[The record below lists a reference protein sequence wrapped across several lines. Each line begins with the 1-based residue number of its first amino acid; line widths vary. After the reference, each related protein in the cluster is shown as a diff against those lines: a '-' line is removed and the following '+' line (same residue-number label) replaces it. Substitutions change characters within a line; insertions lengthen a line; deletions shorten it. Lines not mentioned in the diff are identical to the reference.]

1 MDVRRFAAPAGAF
14 LAAFALAA
22 PAAAQAP
29 PKKGNDAAIQRQA
42 EQIRRLTEAQQ
53 KLQAENSNLA
63 ARQSVLEDDLKA
75 AAAVRDRLAADRRRD
90 DGRLAT
96 VRRDLESSEAKAARL
111 ATELEEARRDLQ
123 RTGERL
129 AAGEQALAAQREQAG
144 TLSATLRARDSALAQ
159 LTASDARRGADLA
172 QCRDHNRELAR
183 LSSDLIDAI
192 ERGGM
197 GEALVATAPFSG
209 YKRVR
214 IETLVQDYRDRVAE
228 QRVTDPKR

>member
-1 MDVRRFAAPAGAF
+1 MYNTRVRELLCVAVCAMALVVGCQPAPNQCARVRGRWQGEGVDGAPA
-14 LAAFALAA
+14 LY
-22 PAAAQAP
+22 
-29 PKKGNDAAIQRQA
+29 
-42 EQIRRLTEAQQ
+42 E
-53 KLQAENSNLA
+53 
-63 ARQSVLEDDLKA
+63 
-75 AAAVRDRLAADRRRD
+75 
-90 DGRLAT
+90 
-96 VRRDLESSEAKAARL
+96 
-111 ATELEEARRDLQ
+111 
-123 RTGERL
+123 
-129 AAGEQALAAQREQAG
+129 
-144 TLSATLRARDSALAQ
+144 ATLRARDSALAQ

-197 GEALVATAPFSG
+197 GEALVGTAPFSG